1 MMERE
6 PAGVTPCVSV
16 VVPTFRRPAMLV
28 RAAESVLEQGF
39 DSFEIIISDDD
50 PVPGAG
56 WHAARRLARLDRR
69 VRVTRNPGPRGQVH
83 NANHALAL
91 ARGRWIKPLWDDDV
105 LRPGA
110 LAALVHAAESAPGT
124 ALAACLADHYCR
136 GRRRRRES
144 RGGRAP
150 VERLSGRDAL
160 LAMYLQDIEIGI
172 PSQVLV
178 RGDIVAAGVRLRR
191 ACGIETGV
199 DLWWYARL
207 LRHGALVLVN
217 RALVERHQGH
227 ATITSRTTRDR
238 FFTEQ
243 DRLRA
248 MYRSLMPGAGGAV
261 PPVQTARA
269 LDRLIHAAVDLRAGR
284 PLHAAARAAG
294 VRDTRAWAL
303 AARWALRRAFP
314 GWFELVPRIPVAVG
328 APAASVAPAPARRN
342 APRSPL
348 ASSAVPT

>member
-217 RALVERHQGH
+217 RALVDRPGETVTLDLE
-227 ATITSRTTRDR
+227 ARDI
-238 FFTEQ
+238 F
-243 DRLRA
+243 
-248 MYRSLMPGAGGAV
+248 GADAV
-261 PPVQTARA
+261 
-269 LDRLIHAAVDLRAGR
+269 
-284 PLHAAARAAG
+284 
-294 VRDTRAWAL
+294 
-303 AARWALRRAFP
+303 
-314 GWFELVPRIPVAVG
+314 ELPRG
-328 APAASVAPAPARRN
+328 APR
-342 APRSPL
+342 
-348 ASSAVPT
+348 